1 MEFVIRSRIAVLE
14 PNADV
19 VVDEERGRIVAVVE
33 VAGAEPDSLR
43 VDVDERHLYISGRR
57 REPLRSRNASF
68 AQKEIAYGDF
78 AKRITLP
85 VAVEFDGVAASYAD
99 GLLIV
104 ALPIAATAYRPTA
117 RTELRILVKRTHS

>member
-1 MEFVIRSRIAVLE
+1 MEFVIRSRMAALE

-19 VVDEERGRIVAVVE
+19 LVDEDRGRVVAMVE
-33 VAGAEPDSLR
+33 VAGAAPDSLR
-43 VDVDERHLYISGRR
+43 VDVDERHLYIAGTR
-57 REPLRSRNASF
+57 REPLRLRSASF
-68 AQKEIAYGDF
+68 VQKEIAYGDF
-78 AKRITLP
+78 AKRIHLP

>member
-1 MEFVIRSRIAVLE
+1 MEFVIRSRIATLE

-19 VVDEERGRIVAVVE
+19 FVDEERDRVVAIVE
-33 VAGAEPDSLR
+33 VAGADPDSLR
-43 VDVDERHLYISGRR
+43 VAVDERHLHIAGRR
-57 REPLRSRNASF
+57 QEPLRLRSGSF
-68 AQKEIAYGDF
+68 VQKEIAYGEF
-78 AKRITLP
+78 AKRIHLP

-104 ALPIAATAYRPTA
+104 ALPVAATAYRPTA